1 MRRLLLLL
9 ALSGALAG
17 CSDSAQTTTQ
27 PAPTPP
33 PTQASSPTTAPLS
46 DAGFPVIVV
55 DPTGSMTIMT
65 QPRRII
71 SLSATHTE
79 ILYAIGAGDQIA
91 ATDLT
96 SNYPPEANDTPKV
109 DSFAFNLEEV
119 LALQPD
125 LVIVAFDFSGEVAAL
140 DAAGVNVL
148 LMPPPTDVAKMLL
161 QFDILGTATGNVVS
175 ARAERDRLKTAIEG
189 FFDVYNV
196 SDSPLTFFHEVD
208 DTLFSVNGTTFLG
221 DIYESFGLVN
231 IADAAPDEFGS
242 GFPQLSAEFI
252 LQEDPDLIFLGDSGF
267 GVTAG
272 SLEERPAWDSLSA
285 VINGTVFELDTEIAG
300 RWGPR
305 TDQVVRSI
313 ADALEALS

>member
-1 MRRLLLLL
+1 MRRLLLILILL
-9 ALSGALAG
+9 VAA
-17 CSDSAQTTTQ
+17 CSDSAQPTE
-27 PAPTPP
+27 PAPPTPTTEAP
-33 PTQASSPTTAPLS
+33 SPTTAPPS
-46 DAGFPVIVV
+46 DVGFPVIVV

-96 SNYPPEANDTPKV
+96 SNYPPAANDTPKV

-125 LVIVAFDFSGEVAAL
+125 LVIVAFDFSGEVEAL

-148 LMPPPTDVAKMLL
+148 LMPPPSDVAQMLL
-161 QFDILGTATGNVVS
+161 QFDILGTATGNVAG
-175 ARAERDRLKTAIEG
+175 ARAERSRLQTAIG
-189 FFDVYNV
+189 GLIDVYNV
-196 SDSPLTFFHEVD
+196 SDAPLTFFHEVD
-208 DTLFSVNGTTFLG
+208 ETLFSVNSTTFLG
-221 DIYESFGLVN
+221 DIYASFGLTN

-252 LQEDPDLIFLGDSGF
+252 LEADPNVIFLGDAGF
-267 GVTAG
+267 GVTAD
-272 SLEERPAWDSLSA
+272 SLMERPAWDSLSA

-305 TDQVVRSI
+305 TDQVVRAI
-313 ADALEALS
+313 ADALESLQ

>member
-1 MRRLLLLL
+1 
-9 ALSGALAG
+9 
-17 CSDSAQTTTQ
+17 
-27 PAPTPP
+27 
-33 PTQASSPTTAPLS
+33 
-46 DAGFPVIVV
+46 
-55 DPTGSMTIMT
+55 MT

-96 SNYPPEANDTPKV
+96 SNFPPEANDTPKV

-125 LVIVAFDFSGEVAAL
+125 LVVVAFDFSGEVEAL

-189 FFDVYNV
+189 LFDVYNV

-267 GVTAG
+267 GVTAD

-285 VINGTVFELDTEIAG
+285 VINGAVFELDTEIAG